1 MCAGGS
7 VVDRKLILYALPVP
21 GTSNPARSI
30 TSFGGVAR
38 NVAENLARLGA
49 AVTMVSRVGN
59 DDVGRAVTSH
69 LADLGVDVSG
79 VSVSYSGETAQY
91 VAILGP
97 SGQLVVGA
105 ASMDVL
111 DGLAPSDLDA
121 CWPEPSDPSSWVFAD
136 CNLPIDTLGHAVRRA
151 RAEKTP
157 LAVDAVS
164 TPKVIR
170 LPRDLA
176 GVTVLF
182 CNADEA
188 RALAAHHAWMAA
200 DSDLDLACLLHE
212 EGAEHVVLTR
222 GADGVIIAD
231 DRGPR
236 LMPAAVA
243 NVFDVTGAGDALVA
257 GTLASLLIGAAL
269 DDSVLTGTLVA
280 ALTVESQHSVRPDLS
295 PELADAA
302 AVHRQRR
309 PGQLAAGATS
319 ARPPVGSDVPAVA
332 WVRHPPSE
340 PADPATEPSDP
351 EVIGPEAEHPPEPDP
366 ASSDRDVV
374 GEPGRRRETSDVS
387 VRGSSVA

>member
-1 MCAGGS
+1 M
-7 VVDRKLILYALPVP
+7 LYALPVP
-21 GTSNPARSI
+21 GTSNPARSV

-49 AVTMVSRVGN
+49 SVTMVSRVGN
-59 DDVGRAVTSH
+59 DDVGRTISAH
-69 LADLGVDVSG
+69 LAGLGVDVRG
-79 VSVSYSGETAQY
+79 ISVSYSGETAQY
-91 VAILGP
+91 VALLGP
-97 SGQLVVGA
+97 AGHLVVAA

-121 CWPEPSDPSSWVFAD
+121 CWPEPSDPQSWVFAD
-136 CNLPIDTLGHAVRRA
+136 CNLPIDTLGHAVKRA
-151 RAEKTP
+151 RADKTP

-164 TPKVIR
+164 MPKVIR

-236 LMPAAVA
+236 VMPATAA

-257 GTLASLLIGAAL
+257 GTLASLRLGASL
-269 DDSVLTGTLVA
+269 DDAVLTGTLVA
-280 ALTVESQHSVRPDLS
+280 ALTVESEHSVRPDLS
-295 PELADAA
+295 AQLADAA
-302 AVHRQRR
+302 ALHRLRR
-309 PGQLAAGATS
+309 PGQLVAAAAS
-319 ARPPVGSDVPAVA
+319 LRPPDPLDVSTGS
-332 WVRHPPSE
+332 WVRDLPDEPAEPGLEPAAELPEVATQLPQEPAAQLLAE
-340 PADPATEPSDP
+340 PAD
-351 EVIGPEAEHPPEPDP
+351 VRGPEDAAAAEPERA
-366 ASSDRDVV
+366 AS
-374 GEPGRRRETSDVS
+374 PG
-387 VRGSSVA
+387 